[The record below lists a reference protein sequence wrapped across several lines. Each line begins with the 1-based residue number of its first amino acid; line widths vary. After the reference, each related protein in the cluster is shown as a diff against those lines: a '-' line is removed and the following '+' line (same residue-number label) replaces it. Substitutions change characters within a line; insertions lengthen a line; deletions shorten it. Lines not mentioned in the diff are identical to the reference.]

1 MTISLSFSLLRW
13 VSSVAAFLTSL
24 IKLTISIKFPTDT
37 RQAEDNL
44 LVLVVEGT
52 GHMVLPRFMR
62 CGSFILTMS
71 FAPVFCYQLFL
82 CSYSKL
88 RSDLFL
94 SVCIYVVCNFFLFL
108 TSLFGM
114 QSIPD
119 HKCHAPLS
127 VEAWSLNTRPAGKSP
142 QCLTG
147 TALHPCIPLL
157 ILLSPFWKFPLPV
170 PTK

>member
-1 MTISLSFSLLRW
+1 MTISLSFSLLRR

-37 RQAEDNL
+37 RQVEDNL

-94 SVCIYVVCNFFLFL
+94 SVCIYVVCNFFCFWPVYLACRASLTTNAMPLFQWKR
-108 TSLFGM
+108 G
-114 QSIPD
+114 
-119 HKCHAPLS
+119 
-127 VEAWSLNTRPAGKSP
+127 LNTRPAGKSP

-157 ILLSPFWKFPLPV
+157 ILLSPFSKYPLPV